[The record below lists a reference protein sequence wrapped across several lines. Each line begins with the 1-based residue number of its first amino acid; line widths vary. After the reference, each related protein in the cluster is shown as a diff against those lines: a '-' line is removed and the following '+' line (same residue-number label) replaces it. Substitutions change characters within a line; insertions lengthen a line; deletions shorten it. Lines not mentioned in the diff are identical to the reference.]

1 MDKEKTVRVNS
12 EAQFL
17 IDLPSEIVIIP
28 IVNSPIFPGM
38 IAPIIL
44 SEDKYTTELDNYLS
58 KFNTI
63 ALNLVKY
70 KDYSEFPEDTGSED
84 DEEIEDESIDS
95 QDDEAEVELAR
106 KKKGAP
112 KRIKIQEERDDFDES
127 ESMDEDLRVASDADQ
142 KKEKKTGKKSKRSEK
157 QQPLMEPLL
166 TPKDIYKVG
175 VICKVVKKLKLPD
188 GSVNLLVHGMR
199 RYRAVEYSQESPL
212 LLCRPEVF
220 QDIHEPDEELD
231 AYTRSVINQVK
242 KLSEI
247 NPYFN
252 EEMKLAMLNSPSP
265 GSLADLVAF
274 ALSLD
279 VPEAQDF
286 LETLVVKKRFAK
298 LLVYL
303 KREKDVADIQKKITD
318 EVNDKVNKYQR
329 EYFLRE
335 QLKVIRSELGMEED
349 EKAKDMKKL
358 REGIEAAGLPED
370 AKKVAMEELDRL
382 ESIPD
387 SSPEYNVTRT
397 YLQWMVHLPWT
408 KASEDKVEIEGA
420 RKILEKDHYG
430 LEKAK
435 ERILEFLAVRKLK
448 PEYDGTILC
457 LAGPPGVGK
466 TSLGHSIARALGR
479 KFYRFSLGGMKDEAE
494 IKGHRRTYVGAMP
507 GKILQALKRVEVNN
521 PVIMLDEIDKIGKSY
536 QGDPASALLEVL
548 DPEQNKTFID
558 NYLDVSFDLSKV
570 LFIAT
575 ANYVGEIPEALLDRM
590 ELIELSGY
598 TLEEKLSIATKWVI
612 PKQLKKHG
620 LVTKDLK
627 FSNAVLKAIIADYA
641 REPGVRIME
650 QMIAKMCRRAALE
663 KVSHKK
669 KSQYEPK
676 VTELEKILGP
686 KRFETDKAQK
696 PLAPGIV
703 TGLAWTAF
711 GGDILFVESIP
722 LKGKGFKL
730 TGQLGD
736 VMNESANLAY
746 SFIKKILQEQIEE
759 EKKKIKAPKKSK
771 TQMKISTTIETSQS
785 PAKPSEEPQD
795 YLANHEV
802 HLHLPAGATPKDG
815 PSAGITMALAL
826 YSLATNRKVRGD
838 VAMTGELSLTGK
850 VLPVGGIKEKV
861 LAAKRAGIKEVI
873 LPWQN
878 EKDLK
883 EVPERHRAGLKFFP
897 VKHFDEVLKIALDK

>member
-1 MDKEKTVRVNS
+1 MSPKDKKEKSKSDQTIIKDAPPEV
-12 EAQFL
+12 
-17 IDLPSEIVIIP
+17 VIIP

-44 SEDKYTTELDNYLS
+44 SEDKYTPELDSYLS
-58 KFNTI
+58 KHNYV
-63 ALNLVKY
+63 ALNLVKF
-70 KDYSEFPEDTGSED
+70 KDFGEGQEVLQEM
-84 DEEIEDESIDS
+84 DEENINYEDESEDAGQKVSLSSVSDIS
-95 QDDEAEVELAR
+95 P
-106 KKKGAP
+106 KG
-112 KRIKIQEERDDFDES
+112 
-127 ESMDEDLRVASDADQ
+127 
-142 KKEKKTGKKSKRSEK
+142 
-157 QQPLMEPLL
+157 L
-166 TPKDIYKVG
+166 TPKDIYRVG
-175 VICKVVKKLKLPD
+175 VLCKVVKKLKLPD
-188 GSVNLLVHGMR
+188 GSVNLLVHGMK
-199 RYRAVEYSQESPL
+199 RYRAVEYIVDSPL
-212 LLCRPEVF
+212 LVARTEIF
-220 QDIHEPDEELD
+220 NDIHEPDEELD

-286 LETLVVKKRFAK
+286 IETLIVKKRFAK

-335 QLKVIRSELGMEED
+335 QLKVIRNELGMDED
-349 EKAKDMKKL
+349 DKAKDMKKIQ
-358 REGIEAAGLPED
+358 EGIEQGDLPED
-370 AKKVAMEELDRL
+370 AKKAALEELERL

-397 YLQWMVHLPWT
+397 YLNWMVQLPWN
-408 KASEDKVEIEGA
+408 KATDDKVDIEA
-420 RKILEKDHYG
+420 AKKILEKDHYG
-430 LEKAK
+430 LEKPK
-435 ERILEFLAVRKLK
+435 ERIMEFLAVRKLK

-466 TSLGHSIARALGR
+466 TSLGHSIAKALGR

-507 GKILQALKRVEVNN
+507 GKIIQALKRVEVNN

-536 QGDPASALLEVL
+536 QGDPASSLLEVL

-558 NYLDVSFDLSKV
+558 NYLDVPFDLSKV

-575 ANYVGEIPEALLDRM
+575 ANYIGEIPEALLDRM

-598 TLEEKLSIATKWVI
+598 TIEEKLSIATKWVI

-620 LVTKDLK
+620 LTSKEFTLSAV
-627 FSNAVLKAIIADYA
+627 VLKALVSDYA
-641 REPGVRIME
+641 REPGVRVME
-650 QMIAKMCRRAALE
+650 QTVAKLCRRAALE
-663 KVSHKK
+663 KVSSKK
-669 KSQYEPK
+669 FKKFSPS
-676 VTELEKILGP
+676 VPDLEKYLGP

-696 PLAPGIV
+696 PLMPGVV
-703 TGLAWTAF
+703 TGLAWTSF

-736 VMNESANLAY
+736 VMGESANLAY
-746 SFIKKILQEQIEE
+746 SYIKGLLQGQIEA
-759 EKKKIKAPKKSK
+759 EKKKLPKPKKVASK
-771 TQMKISTTIETSQS
+771 AA
-785 PAKPSEEPQD
+785 PAPQQTPNGEEATD
-795 YLANHEV
+795 YLATHEI

-826 YSLATNRKVRGD
+826 YSLATNQMVRGD

-861 LAAKRAGIKEVI
+861 LAAKRAGIKTII

-883 EVPERHRAGLKFFP
+883 EVPERHRKGMVFFP
-897 VKHFDEVLKIALDK
+897 VKHFDEVLKIALKKK

>member
-1 MDKEKTVRVNS
+1 MAPKDKNAKANTQSSLGEVPPEV
-12 EAQFL
+12 
-17 IDLPSEIVIIP
+17 VIIP

-44 SEDKYTTELDNYLS
+44 SEDKYTPELDSYLGKNNYV
-58 KFNTI
+58 
-63 ALNLVKY
+63 ALNLVKF
-70 KDYSEFPEDTGSED
+70 KDFGDNSESVLQEM
-84 DEEIEDESIDS
+84 DEENVNYEDE
-95 QDDEAEVELAR
+95 
-106 KKKGAP
+106 
-112 KRIKIQEERDDFDES
+112 EERFS
-127 ESMDEDLRVASDADQ
+127 TMTSGSDISP
-142 KKEKKTGKKSKRSEK
+142 KGI
-157 QQPLMEPLL
+157 

-175 VICKVVKKLKLPD
+175 VLCKVIKKLKLPD
-188 GSVNLLVHGMR
+188 GSVNLLVHGMK
-199 RYRAVEYSQESPL
+199 RYRAVEYVTDSPL
-212 LLCRPEVF
+212 LIAKTEVF
-220 QDIHEPDEELD
+220 NDIHEPDEELD

-286 LETLVVKKRFAK
+286 LETLIVKKRFAK

-335 QLKVIRSELGMEED
+335 QLKVIRNELGLDED
-349 EKAKDMKKL
+349 DKAKDLKKIRDGL
-358 REGIEAAGLPED
+358 EEGNLPED
-370 AKKVAMEELDRL
+370 AKKAALEEVERL

-397 YLQWMVHLPWT
+397 YLNWMVQLPWD
-408 KASEDKVEIEGA
+408 KSSDDKVDIDAA

-430 LEKAK
+430 LEKPK
-435 ERILEFLAVRKLK
+435 ERIMEFLAVRKLK

-466 TSLGHSIARALGR
+466 TSLGHSIAKALGR

-507 GKILQALKRVEVNN
+507 GKIIQALKRVECNN
-521 PVIMLDEIDKIGKSY
+521 PVIMLDEIDKIGKSF

-558 NYLDVSFDLSKV
+558 NYLDVPFDLSKV
-570 LFIAT
+570 LFIST

-598 TLEEKLSIATKWVI
+598 TIEEKLSIATKWVI

-620 LVTKDLK
+620 LQTKE
-627 FSNAVLKAIIADYA
+627 FSLGASVLKALVSDYA
-641 REPGVRIME
+641 REPGVRVME
-650 QMIAKMCRRAALE
+650 QMIAKLCRKAALE
-663 KVSHKK
+663 KVSNKRFKK
-669 KSQYEPK
+669 FAPS
-676 VTELEKILGP
+676 VADLEKSLGS
-686 KRFETDKAQK
+686 KRFETDMAQK
-696 PLAPGIV
+696 PLQPGIV
-703 TGLAWTAF
+703 TGLAWTSF

-736 VMNESANLAY
+736 VMGESANLAY
-746 SFIKKILQEQIEE
+746 SYVKRVLQSQIEDEILKSKKIVKKVT
-759 EKKKIKAPKKSK
+759 KKKTIPTAQVISATTAVAAPN
-771 TQMKISTTIETSQS
+771 
-785 PAKPSEEPQD
+785 PEEATD
-795 YLANHEV
+795 FLATHEI

-826 YSLATNRKVRGD
+826 YSLATHQMVRGD

-861 LAAKRAGIKEVI
+861 LAAKRAGIKEI
-873 LPWQN
+873 IMPWQN

-883 EVPERHRAGLKFFP
+883 EVPERHRKGMKFHP
-897 VKHFDEVLKIALDK
+897 VKHFDEVLKIALKRR

>member
-1 MDKEKTVRVNS
+1 MAPKNKTAKANS
-12 EAQFL
+12 EANVL
-17 IDLPSEIVIIP
+17 PDLPREVVIIP

-44 SEDKYTTELDNYLS
+44 SEDKYTPELDSYLS
-58 KFNTI
+58 KSNYV
-63 ALNLVKY
+63 ALNLVKF
-70 KDYSEFPEDTGSED
+70 KDFGETQEVLHEMGEDQVSYEDDAEEDTEHVGLRSVD
-84 DEEIEDESIDS
+84 DITP
-95 QDDEAEVELAR
+95 
-106 KKKGAP
+106 KG
-112 KRIKIQEERDDFDES
+112 I
-127 ESMDEDLRVASDADQ
+127 
-142 KKEKKTGKKSKRSEK
+142 
-157 QQPLMEPLL
+157 

-175 VICKVVKKLKLPD
+175 VMCKVIKKLKLPD
-188 GSVNLLVHGMR
+188 GSVNLLVHGMK
-199 RYRAVEYSQESPL
+199 RYRAVEYVVDAPL
-212 LLCRPEVF
+212 LIAKTEVF
-220 QDIHEPDEELD
+220 NDIHEPDEELD

-286 LETLVVKKRFAK
+286 LETLIVKKRFAK

-335 QLKVIRSELGMEED
+335 QLKVIRSELGMDED
-349 EKAKDMKKL
+349 EKAKDMKKIQ
-358 REGIEAAGLPED
+358 EGIEQGNLPED
-370 AKKVAMEELDRL
+370 AKKAALEELERL

-397 YLQWMVHLPWT
+397 YLNWMVQLPWN
-408 KASEDKVEIEGA
+408 KATDDKVDIEA
-420 RKILEKDHYG
+420 AKKILEKDHYG
-430 LEKAK
+430 LEKPK
-435 ERILEFLAVRKLK
+435 ERIMEFLAVRKLK

-466 TSLGHSIARALGR
+466 TSLGHSIAKALGR

-507 GKILQALKRVEVNN
+507 GKIIQALKRVEVNN

-536 QGDPASALLEVL
+536 QGDPASSLLEVL

-558 NYLDVSFDLSKV
+558 NYLDVPFDLSKV

-575 ANYVGEIPEALLDRM
+575 ANYIGEIPEALLDRM

-598 TLEEKLSIATKWVI
+598 TIEEKLSIATKWVI

-620 LVTKDLK
+620 LHSKEFVL
-627 FSNAVLKAIIADYA
+627 SALVLKALVADYA
-641 REPGVRIME
+641 REPGVRVME
-650 QMIAKMCRRAALE
+650 QTVAKLCRRAALE
-663 KVSHKK
+663 KVSSKK
-669 KSQYEPK
+669 FKKFAPT
-676 VTELEKILGP
+676 VADLEKFLGP
-686 KRFETDKAQK
+686 KRFETDMAQK
-696 PLAPGIV
+696 PLMPGIV

-736 VMNESANLAY
+736 VMGESANLAY
-746 SFIKKILQEQIEE
+746 SYVKGLLQSQIEE
-759 EKKKIKAPKKSK
+759 DKKKQPKAKKPVK
-771 TQMKISTTIETSQS
+771 GVVVPVPQIA
-785 PAKPSEEPQD
+785 PNAEEATD
-795 YLANHEV
+795 YLATHEI

-826 YSLATNRKVRGD
+826 YSLATKQMVRGD

-861 LAAKRAGIKEVI
+861 LAAKRAGIKTII

-883 EVPERHRAGLKFFP
+883 EVPERHRKGMKFFP
-897 VKHFDEVLKIALDK
+897 VKHFDEVLKIALKGK

>member
-1 MDKEKTVRVNS
+1 MAKEKKTMKANS
-12 EAQFL
+12 DAQFL
-17 IDLPSEIVIIP
+17 GDVPSEVVIIP

-44 SEDKYTTELDNYLS
+44 SEDKYTPELDGYLARHNY
-58 KFNTI
+58 I
-63 ALNLVKY
+63 ALNLVKF
-70 KDYSEFPEDTGSED
+70 KDHPEPMGDEDESDEVEEDENED
-84 DEEIEDESIDS
+84 DELEHDLS
-95 QDDEAEVELAR
+95 
-106 KKKGAP
+106 GAP
-112 KRIKIQEERDDFDES
+112 EATNK
-127 ESMDEDLRVASDADQ
+127 A
-142 KKEKKTGKKSKRSEK
+142 
-157 QQPLMEPLL
+157 L
-166 TPKDIYKVG
+166 TPHDIYKVG
-175 VICKVVKKLKLPD
+175 VLCKIVKKLKLPD

-199 RYRAVEYSQESPL
+199 RYRALEYTGDTPL

-220 QDIHEPDEELD
+220 SDIHEPDEELD

-335 QLKVIRSELGMEED
+335 QLKVIRAELGMDED

-358 REGIEAAGLPED
+358 REQLEAAGLPED
-370 AKKVAMEELDRL
+370 AQKVAMEELERL

-397 YLQWMVHLPWT
+397 YIQWMVQLPWN
-408 KASEDKVEIEGA
+408 KHSEDIADIASA

-457 LAGPPGVGK
+457 LSGPPGVGK

-479 KFYRFSLGGMKDEAE
+479 KFYRFSLGGMRDEAE

-507 GKILQALKRVEVNN
+507 GKVIQALKRVEVNN
-521 PVIMLDEIDKIGKSY
+521 PVIMLDEIDKLGKSY

-558 NYLDVSFDLSKV
+558 NYLDVPFDLSKV

-590 ELIELSGY
+590 ELIEISGY
-598 TLEEKLSIATKWVI
+598 TLEEKLSIVTKWVI

-620 LVTKDLK
+620 LTNKDLK
-627 FSNAVLKAIIADYA
+627 LSIAVLRALISDYA
-641 REPGVRIME
+641 REPGVRVME
-650 QMIAKMCRRAALE
+650 QLIAKLCRRAALE
-663 KVSHKK
+663 KVSSKK
-669 KSQYEPK
+669 KVAYAP
-676 VTELEKILGP
+676 TPLELEKVLGS
-686 KRFETDKAQK
+686 KRFETDKAEK
-696 PLAPGIV
+696 PLMPGIV

-711 GGDILFVESIP
+711 GGDILFIESIP

-746 SFIKKILQEQIEE
+746 SFVKKMLQEELEAAKIKDNA
-759 EKKKIKAPKKSK
+759 KKKPLSK
-771 TQMKISTTIETSQS
+771 TKMIDVSKIQAPGITP
-785 PAKPSEEPQD
+785 PAVAEEATD
-795 YLANHEV
+795 FLATHEV

-826 YSLATNRKVRGD
+826 YSLATKRKVRGD

-861 LAAKRAGIKEVI
+861 LAAKRAGIKEII

-883 EVPERHRAGLKFFP
+883 EVPERHRKGMKFYP
-897 VKHFDEVLKIALDK
+897 VRHFHEVLKIALRK

>member
-1 MDKEKTVRVNS
+1 MSKEKNTKNKENTS
-12 EAQFL
+12 IGE
-17 IDLPSEIVIIP
+17 LPTEVVIIP

-44 SEDKYTTELDNYLS
+44 TEDKYTPELDAYLAKNNYV
-58 KFNTI
+58 
-63 ALNLVKY
+63 ALNLVKF
-70 KDYSEFPEDTGSED
+70 KDLGEGSSKFIED
-84 DEEIEDESIDS
+84 DEEIIDEEDE
-95 QDDEAEVELAR
+95 DEGDLIRPPVNELAPA
-106 KKKGAP
+106 G
-112 KRIKIQEERDDFDES
+112 IS
-127 ESMDEDLRVASDADQ
+127 
-142 KKEKKTGKKSKRSEK
+142 T
-157 QQPLMEPLL
+157 
-166 TPKDIYKVG
+166 KDIYRVG
-175 VICKVVKKLKLPD
+175 VLCKVIKKLKLPD
-188 GSVNLLVHGMR
+188 GSVNLLVHGMK
-199 RYRAVEYSQESPL
+199 RYRAVEYLHESPL
-212 LLCRPEVF
+212 LIAKTEVF
-220 QDIHEPDEELD
+220 NDIHEPDEELD

-286 LETLVVKKRFAK
+286 LETLIVKKRFAK

-335 QLKVIRSELGMEED
+335 QLKVIRSELGMDED
-349 EKAKDMKKL
+349 DKAKDLKKIKD
-358 REGIEAAGLPED
+358 GIDECQMPDE
-370 AKKVAMEELDRL
+370 AKKSALEELERL

-387 SSPEYNVTRT
+387 SSPDYNVTRT
-397 YLQWMVHLPWT
+397 YLNWMIQLPWSKQT
-408 KASEDKVEIEGA
+408 QDEVAIDDSK
-420 RKILEKDHYG
+420 KILDKDHYG

-435 ERILEFLAVRKLK
+435 ERIMEFLAVRKLK

-466 TSLGHSIARALGR
+466 TSLGNSIAKALGR
-479 KFYRFSLGGMKDEAE
+479 KFYRFSLGGMRDEAE

-507 GKILQALKRVEVNN
+507 GKIIQALKRVEVNN
-521 PVIMLDEIDKIGKSY
+521 PVIMLDEIDKIGKSF

-558 NYLDVSFDLSKV
+558 NYLDVPFDLSKV

-575 ANYVGEIPEALLDRM
+575 ANYIGEIPEALLDRM

-598 TLEEKLSIATKWVI
+598 TIEEKLSIATKWVI

-620 LVTKDLK
+620 LMAKE
-627 FSNAVLKAIIADYA
+627 FSLSQQVLKSLVSDYA
-641 REPGVRIME
+641 REPGVRVME
-650 QMIAKMCRRAALE
+650 QLIAKLCRKAALE
-663 KVSHKK
+663 KVSNKK
-669 KSQYEPK
+669 FKKFSPQ
-676 VTELEKILGP
+676 VLELEKLLGS

-696 PLAPGIV
+696 PLMPGVV

-736 VMNESANLAY
+736 VMGESANLAY
-746 SFIKKILQEQIEE
+746 SFVKKILQQKIED
-759 EKKKIKAPKKSK
+759 EKKKQPKKVNTK
-771 TQMKISTTIETSQS
+771 TQPQ
-785 PAKPSEEPQD
+785 PATASEEPSD
-795 YLANHEV
+795 YLATHEV

-826 YSLATNRKVRGD
+826 YSLATNQMVRGD

-883 EVPERHRAGLKFFP
+883 EVPERHRKGLKFHP
-897 VKHFDEVLKIALDK
+897 VKHFDEVLKIALKKS

>member
-1 MDKEKTVRVNS
+1 MAIKDLNARANS
-12 EAQFL
+12 ESNPVN
-17 IDLPSEIVIIP
+17 DLPSEVVIIP

-44 SEDKYTTELDNYLS
+44 SEDKYTPELDNYLS
-58 KFNTI
+58 KNNYV
-63 ALNLVKY
+63 ALNLVKFKEY
-70 KDYSEFPEDTGSED
+70 GEGQEVFQEIGEEEEYN
-84 DEEIEDESIDS
+84 EEIQENYQQMS
-95 QDDEAEVELAR
+95 ATELSP
-106 KKKGAP
+106 KG
-112 KRIKIQEERDDFDES
+112 ITS
-127 ESMDEDLRVASDADQ
+127 
-142 KKEKKTGKKSKRSEK
+142 
-157 QQPLMEPLL
+157 
-166 TPKDIYKVG
+166 KDIYRVG
-175 VICKVVKKLKLPD
+175 VLCKVIKKLKLPD
-188 GSVNLLVHGMR
+188 GSVNLLVHGMK
-199 RYRAVEYSQESPL
+199 RYRAVEFTADAPL
-212 LLCRPEVF
+212 LIARTEIF
-220 QDIHEPDEELD
+220 NDIHEPDEELD

-335 QLKVIRSELGMEED
+335 QLKVIRSELGLDED
-349 EKAKDMKKL
+349 DKAKDIKKI
-358 REGIEAAGLPED
+358 RETLEEMNMPEE
-370 AKKVAMEELDRL
+370 AKKAAMEELERL

-397 YLQWMVHLPWT
+397 YLNWMVQLPWDKQT
-408 KASEDKVEIEGA
+408 EDDVDIEQA
-420 RKILEKDHYG
+420 KKILEKDHYG
-430 LEKAK
+430 LERPK

-479 KFYRFSLGGMKDEAE
+479 KFYRFSLGGMRDEAE

-507 GKILQALKRVEVNN
+507 GKLIQALKRVEVNN

-558 NYLDVSFDLSKV
+558 NYLDVPFDLSKV

-598 TLEEKLSIATKWVI
+598 TIEEKLSIATKWVI

-620 LVTKDLK
+620 LTTKD
-627 FSNAVLKAIIADYA
+627 FSLSTTVLKALIADYS
-641 REPGVRIME
+641 REPGVRVME
-650 QMIAKMCRRAALE
+650 QFVAKLCRKAALE
-663 KVSHKK
+663 KVSNKK
-669 KSQYEPK
+669 FKKFSPT
-676 VTELEKILGP
+676 VNDLEKILGP
-686 KRFETDKAQK
+686 KRFESDKAQK
-696 PLAPGIV
+696 PLMPGVV

-730 TGQLGD
+730 TGQLGE
-736 VMNESANLAY
+736 VMGESANLAY
-746 SFIKKILQEQIEE
+746 SYVKSILQAQMEKDKPKARRKAKTETKEPTPVAEE
-759 EKKKIKAPKKSK
+759 A
-771 TQMKISTTIETSQS
+771 T
-785 PAKPSEEPQD
+785 D
-795 YLANHEV
+795 FLASHEI

-826 YSLATNRKVRGD
+826 YSLATNQKVRGD

-861 LAAKRAGIKEVI
+861 LAAKRAGIKEII

-883 EVPERHRAGLKFFP
+883 EVPERHRKGMKFHP
-897 VKHFDEVLKIALDK
+897 VKHFDEVLKIALKNK

>member
-1 MDKEKTVRVNS
+1 MSNS
-12 EAQFL
+12 DNVKLNLEVESVES
-17 IDLPSEIVIIP
+17 LPEELVVIP

-44 SEDKYTTELDNYLS
+44 SEDKYTPELDQMVTQVGYV
-58 KFNTI
+58 
-63 ALNLVKY
+63 ALNLVKFKEGQEY
-70 KDYSEFPEDTGSED
+70 IL
-84 DEEIEDESIDS
+84 DEEE
-95 QDDEAEVELAR
+95 
-106 KKKGAP
+106 G
-112 KRIKIQEERDDFDES
+112 QEESAVQEYEMEAYDDTVK
-127 ESMDEDLRVASDADQ
+127 DLTS
-142 KKEKKTGKKSKRSEK
+142 
-157 QQPLMEPLL
+157 
-166 TPKDIYKVG
+166 KDIYRVG
-175 VICKVVKKLKLPD
+175 VYCKVVKKLKLPD
-188 GSVNLLVHGMR
+188 GSVNLLVHGLK
-199 RYRAVEYSQESPL
+199 RYRIEKFIEEEPLIYVKAKVFEEQNES
-212 LLCRPEVF
+212 
-220 QDIHEPDEELD
+220 DEELD

-335 QLKVIRSELGMEED
+335 QLKVIRSELGMDED
-349 EKAKDMKKL
+349 EKSRDIKKFKDL
-358 REGIEAAGLPED
+358 IEEMNMPEE
-370 AKKVAMEELDRL
+370 AKKAAMEEVERL

-387 SSPEYNVTRT
+387 SSPEYNITRT
-397 YLQWMVHLPWT
+397 FLNWMTQLPW
-408 KASEDKVEIEGA
+408 DKETDDNVDISVA
-420 RKILEKDHYG
+420 KKVLEKDHYG

-435 ERILEFLAVRKLK
+435 ERILEFLAVRQLK

-457 LAGPPGVGK
+457 LSGPPGVGK
-466 TSLGHSIARALGR
+466 TSLGQSIANALGR
-479 KFYRFSLGGMKDEAE
+479 KFYRFSLGGMRDEAE

-507 GKILQALKRVEVNN
+507 GKLIQALKRVEVNN
-521 PVIMLDEIDKIGKSY
+521 PVIMLDEIDKLGRSY
-536 QGDPASALLEVL
+536 QGDPGSALLEVL

-558 NYLDVSFDLSKV
+558 NYLDVPFDLSKV

-598 TLEEKLSIATKWVI
+598 TLEEKISIASKWVI

-620 LVTKDLK
+620 LTTKD
-627 FSNAVLKAIIADYA
+627 FSLGVGTLKALINDYA
-641 REPGVRIME
+641 REAGVRRME
-650 QMIAKMCRRAALE
+650 QYVAKICRHAAL
-663 KVSHKK
+663 K
-669 KSQYEPK
+669 K
-676 VTELEKILGP
+676 VTAKTPKKFSPAAKDLEGILGP
-686 KRFETDKAQK
+686 KRFQSEVAQK
-696 PLAPGIV
+696 PLNPGVV
-703 TGLAWTAF
+703 TGLAWTSF
-711 GGDILFVESIP
+711 GGEILFIETLP
-722 LKGKGFKL
+722 LKGKGYKL
-730 TGQLGD
+730 TGQMGD
-736 VMNESANLAY
+736 VMNESANIAY
-746 SFIKKILQEQIEE
+746 SYIQKLLQDEIDEKAKTN
-759 EKKKIKAPKKSK
+759 KKKKATKKKVVKKDLGEKSAED
-771 TQMKISTTIETSQS
+771 SLDFLETHQ
-785 PAKPSEEPQD
+785 
-795 YLANHEV
+795 V

-826 YSLATNRKVRGD
+826 YSLSKNKKVRGN

-850 VLPVGGIKEKV
+850 VMPVGGIKEKV
-861 LAAKRAGIKEVI
+861 LAAKRAGIKEII
-873 LPWQN
+873 LPFEN

-883 EVPERHRAGLKFFP
+883 EVPSTHRKGMKFYP
-897 VKHFDEVLKIALDK
+897 VKHFDEVLKIVLRK

>member
-1 MDKEKTVRVNS
+1 MAPKDKNAKANAESSVVGET
-12 EAQFL
+12 
-17 IDLPSEIVIIP
+17 PSEVVIIP

-44 SEDKYTTELDNYLS
+44 SEDKYTPELDGYLTKNNYV
-58 KFNTI
+58 
-63 ALNLVKY
+63 ALNLVKF
-70 KDYSEFPEDTGSED
+70 KDSNETDNVPQEM
-84 DEEIEDESIDS
+84 DEEDIEFETEEISTKSSFSNDLIP
-95 QDDEAEVELAR
+95 
-106 KKKGAP
+106 KG
-112 KRIKIQEERDDFDES
+112 IS
-127 ESMDEDLRVASDADQ
+127 
-142 KKEKKTGKKSKRSEK
+142 
-157 QQPLMEPLL
+157 
-166 TPKDIYKVG
+166 PKDIYKVG
-175 VICKVVKKLKLPD
+175 VLCKVIKKLKLPD
-188 GSVNLLVHGMR
+188 GSVNLLVHGMK
-199 RYRAVEYSQESPL
+199 RYRAVEYVSDSPL
-212 LLCRPEVF
+212 LIAKTEVF
-220 QDIHEPDEELD
+220 NDIHEPDEELD

-286 LETLVVKKRFAK
+286 LETLIVKKRFAK

-335 QLKVIRSELGMEED
+335 QLKVIRNELGLDED
-349 EKAKDMKKL
+349 DKAKDIKKI
-358 REGIEAAGLPED
+358 RELLDEGALPEE
-370 AKKVAMEELDRL
+370 AKKAAFEELERL

-397 YLQWMVHLPWT
+397 YLNWMVQLPWS
-408 KASEDKVEIEGA
+408 KASDDKVDIDA
-420 RKILEKDHYG
+420 AKKILEKDHYG
-430 LEKAK
+430 LEKPK

-466 TSLGHSIARALGR
+466 TSLGHSIAKALGR

-507 GKILQALKRVEVNN
+507 GKIIQALKRVEVNN

-558 NYLDVSFDLSKV
+558 NYLDVPFDLSKV

-598 TLEEKLSIATKWVI
+598 TIEEKLSIASKWVI

-620 LVTKDLK
+620 LASKEFMLGVP
-627 FSNAVLKAIIADYA
+627 VLKALVSDYA
-641 REPGVRIME
+641 REPGVRVME
-650 QMIAKMCRRAALE
+650 QMIAKLCRRAALE
-663 KVSHKK
+663 KVSSKK
-669 KSQYEPK
+669 FKKFSPS
-676 VTELEKILGP
+676 VTDLEKILGS
-686 KRFETDKAQK
+686 KRFETDKAQR
-696 PLAPGIV
+696 PLQPGIV

-730 TGQLGD
+730 TGQLGE
-736 VMNESANLAY
+736 VMGESANLAY
-746 SFIKKILQEQIEE
+746 SYVKRILQSQIEE
-759 EKKKIKAPKKSK
+759 ELKKTKKVSKKIVKKPVLQNVPSVTNVTAPN
-771 TQMKISTTIETSQS
+771 
-785 PAKPSEEPQD
+785 PEEATD
-795 YLANHEV
+795 FLATHEI

-826 YSLATNRKVRGD
+826 YSLATHQMVRGD

-861 LAAKRAGIKEVI
+861 LAAKRAGIKEII

-883 EVPERHRAGLKFFP
+883 EVPERHRKGLRFHP
-897 VKHFDEVLKIALDK
+897 VKHFDEVLRIALKNK

>member
-1 MDKEKTVRVNS
+1 MPPKDKNAKANNES
-12 EAQFL
+12 QIIAD
-17 IDLPSEIVIIP
+17 IPSEVVIIP

-44 SEDKYTTELDNYLS
+44 SEDKYTPELDGYLTKNNYV
-58 KFNTI
+58 
-63 ALNLVKY
+63 ALNLVKF
-70 KDYSEFPEDTGSED
+70 KDFGEQETVPMEMDEEPEDFE
-84 DEEIEDESIDS
+84 
-95 QDDEAEVELAR
+95 
-106 KKKGAP
+106 
-112 KRIKIQEERDDFDES
+112 QEEAPAS
-127 ESMDEDLRVASDADQ
+127 SASLSTDLSAKGIS
-142 KKEKKTGKKSKRSEK
+142 
-157 QQPLMEPLL
+157 
-166 TPKDIYKVG
+166 PKDIYKVG
-175 VICKVVKKLKLPD
+175 VLCKVIKKLKLPD
-188 GSVNLLVHGMR
+188 GSVNLLVHGMK
-199 RYRAVEYSQESPL
+199 RYRAMEYTSDSPL
-212 LLCRPEVF
+212 LVAKTEVF
-220 QDIHEPDEELD
+220 NDIHEPDEELD

-286 LETLVVKKRFAK
+286 LETLIVKKRFAK

-335 QLKVIRSELGMEED
+335 QLKVIRNELGLDED
-349 EKAKDMKKL
+349 DKAKDMKKIKEAL
-358 REGIEAAGLPED
+358 DEGGLPED
-370 AKKVAMEELDRL
+370 AKKAALEELERL

-397 YLQWMVHLPWT
+397 YLNWMVQLPWN
-408 KASEDKVEIEGA
+408 KATEDKVDIEA
-420 RKILEKDHYG
+420 AKKILEKDHYG
-430 LEKAK
+430 LEKPK
-435 ERILEFLAVRKLK
+435 ERIMEFLAVRKLK

-466 TSLGHSIARALGR
+466 TSLGHSIAKALGR

-507 GKILQALKRVEVNN
+507 GKIIQALKRVEVNN

-558 NYLDVSFDLSKV
+558 NYLDVPFDLSKV

-575 ANYVGEIPEALLDRM
+575 ANYIGEIPEALLDRM

-598 TLEEKLSIATKWVI
+598 TIEEKLSIAIKWVI

-620 LVTKDLK
+620 LSSKEFVLGIP
-627 FSNAVLKAIIADYA
+627 VLKALISDYA
-641 REPGVRIME
+641 REPGVRVME
-650 QMIAKMCRRAALE
+650 QTIAKLCRRAALE
-663 KVSHKK
+663 KVSNKRFKK
-669 KSQYEPK
+669 FSPA
-676 VTELEKILGP
+676 VSELEKILGS

-696 PLAPGIV
+696 PLQPGIV
-703 TGLAWTAF
+703 TGLAWTSF

-730 TGQLGD
+730 TGQLGE
-736 VMNESANLAY
+736 VMGESANLAY
-746 SFIKKILQEQIEE
+746 SYVKRILQSQIEE
-759 EKKKIKAPKKSK
+759 ELKKSK
-771 TQMKISTTIETSQS
+771 KATKKVSKKTVPATPATSNV
-785 PAKPSEEPQD
+785 PVPNAEEATD
-795 YLANHEV
+795 YLATHEI

-826 YSLATNRKVRGD
+826 YSLATHQMVRGD

-861 LAAKRAGIKEVI
+861 LAAKRAGIKEII

-883 EVPERHRAGLKFFP
+883 EVPERHRKGMRFHP
-897 VKHFDEVLKIALDK
+897 VKHFDEVLKIALKRR

>member
-1 MDKEKTVRVNS
+1 MAKDKTAKANS
-12 EAQFL
+12 ASSMLAEN
-17 IDLPSEIVIIP
+17 PSEVVIIP

-44 SEDKYTTELDNYLS
+44 SEDKYTPELDAYLAKSNYV
-58 KFNTI
+58 
-63 ALNLVKY
+63 ALNLVKF
-70 KDYSEFPEDTGSED
+70 KDYDNSEGVLQELGEEEIDYEKED
-84 DEEIEDESIDS
+84 D
-95 QDDEAEVELAR
+95 
-106 KKKGAP
+106 
-112 KRIKIQEERDDFDES
+112 IKFGPMTS
-127 ESMDEDLRVASDADQ
+127 ASDLDP
-142 KKEKKTGKKSKRSEK
+142 KGI
-157 QQPLMEPLL
+157 

-175 VICKVVKKLKLPD
+175 VLCKVIKKLKLPD
-188 GSVNLLVHGMR
+188 GSVNLLVHGMK
-199 RYRAVEYSQESPL
+199 RYRAVEYLSDAPL
-212 LLCRPEVF
+212 LIARTEVF
-220 QDIHEPDEELD
+220 NDIHEPDEELD

-286 LETLVVKKRFAK
+286 LETLIVKKRFAK

-335 QLKVIRSELGMEED
+335 QLKVIRNELGMDED
-349 EKAKDMKKL
+349 DKAKDLKKIKEAL
-358 REGIEAAGLPED
+358 EEGGLPED
-370 AKKVAMEELDRL
+370 AKKAALEEMERL

-397 YLQWMVHLPWT
+397 YLNWMVQLPWNKVT
-408 KASEDKVEIEGA
+408 DDKVDIEA
-420 RKILEKDHYG
+420 SKKILEKDHYG
-430 LEKAK
+430 LEKPK

-466 TSLGHSIARALGR
+466 TSLGHSIAKALNR

-507 GKILQALKRVEVNN
+507 GKIIQALKRVEVNN

-558 NYLDVSFDLSKV
+558 NYLDVPFDLSKV

-575 ANYVGEIPEALLDRM
+575 ANYIGEIPEALLDRM

-598 TLEEKLSIATKWVI
+598 TIEEKLSIATKWVI

-620 LVTKDLK
+620 LISKEFTL
-627 FSNAVLKAIIADYA
+627 SAQVLKALVSDYA
-641 REPGVRIME
+641 REPGVRVME
-650 QMIAKMCRRAALE
+650 QMIAKLCRRAALE
-663 KVSHKK
+663 KVSSKRFKK
-669 KSQYEPK
+669 FSP
-676 VTELEKILGP
+676 TTADLEKYLGP

-696 PLAPGIV
+696 PLQPGIV
-703 TGLAWTAF
+703 TGLAWTSF

-736 VMNESANLAY
+736 VMGESANLAY
-746 SFIKKILQEQIEE
+746 SYVKRILQSQIEE
-759 EKKKIKAPKKSK
+759 EAKKSK
-771 TQMKISTTIETSQS
+771 KITKKVSKKTSTAVQKIPATSNV
-785 PAKPSEEPQD
+785 PAPNPEEATD
-795 YLANHEV
+795 FLATHEI

-826 YSLATNRKVRGD
+826 YSLATHQMVRGD

-861 LAAKRAGIKEVI
+861 LAAKRAGIKEII

-883 EVPERHRAGLKFFP
+883 EVPERHRKGMKFHP
-897 VKHFDEVLKIALDK
+897 VKHFDEVLKIALKRR

>member
-1 MDKEKTVRVNS
+1 MSAKKKVKGDS
-12 EAQFL
+12 DSQF
-17 IDLPSEIVIIP
+17 IAEMPSEVVIIP

-44 SEDKYTTELDNYLS
+44 SEDKYTPELDSYLS
-58 KFNTI
+58 KNNYV
-63 ALNLVKY
+63 ALNLVKF
-70 KDYSEFPEDTGSED
+70 KDFGEEQQEGVLEDMDGEEED
-84 DEEIEDESIDS
+84 IEDSEEDNFGATQIATD
-95 QDDEAEVELAR
+95 ANT
-106 KKKGAP
+106 KG
-112 KRIKIQEERDDFDES
+112 I
-127 ESMDEDLRVASDADQ
+127 
-142 KKEKKTGKKSKRSEK
+142 
-157 QQPLMEPLL
+157 

-175 VICKVVKKLKLPD
+175 VLCKVIKKLKLPD
-188 GSVNLLVHGMR
+188 GSVNLLVHGMK
-199 RYRAVEYSQESPL
+199 RYRAVEYTADTPL
-212 LLCRPEVF
+212 LVARTEVF
-220 QDIHEPDEELD
+220 NDIHEPDEELD

-335 QLKVIRSELGMEED
+335 QLKVIRSELGLDED
-349 EKAKDMKKL
+349 DKSKDLKKL
-358 REGIEAAGLPED
+358 KEALEEAGLPEE
-370 AKKVAMEELDRL
+370 AHKAAMEELDRL

-397 YLQWMVHLPWT
+397 YLNWMTQLPWNKET
-408 KASEDKVEIEGA
+408 EDNVEIDQA
-420 RKILEKDHYG
+420 KKILEKDHYG

-466 TSLGHSIARALGR
+466 TSLGHSIAKALGR
-479 KFYRFSLGGMKDEAE
+479 KFYRFSLGGMRDEAE

-507 GKILQALKRVEVNN
+507 GKLIQALKRVEVNN

-536 QGDPASALLEVL
+536 QGDPAAALLEVL

-558 NYLDVSFDLSKV
+558 NYLDVPFDLSKV

-590 ELIELSGY
+590 ELIDLAGY
-598 TLEEKLSIATKWVI
+598 TIEEKISIANKWVI

-620 LVTKDLK
+620 LVSKE
-627 FSNAVLKAIIADYA
+627 FSLGIPVLKALVSDYA
-641 REPGVRIME
+641 REPGVRVME
-650 QMIAKMCRRAALE
+650 QLIAKLCRKAALE
-663 KVSHKK
+663 KVTNKK
-669 KSQYEPK
+669 FKKFSPT
-676 VTELEKILGP
+676 VADLEKHLGP
-686 KRFETDKAQK
+686 KRFETDMAQK
-696 PLAPGIV
+696 PLQPGIV
-703 TGLAWTAF
+703 TGLAWTSF
-711 GGDILFVESIP
+711 GGDILFIETIP

-730 TGQLGD
+730 TGQLGE
-736 VMNESANLAY
+736 VMHESANLAY
-746 SFIKKILQEQIEE
+746 SYIKGLLQKQIEE
-759 EKKKIKAPKKSK
+759 ESSKKNKQDKKKAGRKAA
-771 TQMKISTTIETSQS
+771 ISTSEAP
-785 PAKPSEEPQD
+785 PAPNAEEATD
-795 YLANHEV
+795 FLATHEI

-826 YSLATNRKVRGD
+826 YSLATNQMVRGD

-861 LAAKRAGIKEVI
+861 LAAKRAGIKTII

-883 EVPERHRAGLKFFP
+883 EVPERHRKGMQFFP
-897 VKHFDEVLKIALDK
+897 VKHFDEVLKIALKKR

>member
-1 MDKEKTVRVNS
+1 MSKKEKKVVKANEES
-12 EAQFL
+12 AVLKEV
-17 IDLPSEIVIIP
+17 PNEVVVIP

-44 SEDKYTTELDNYLS
+44 SEDKYTPELDQYLAKHNY
-58 KFNTI
+58 I
-63 ALNLVKY
+63 ALNLVKF
-70 KDYSEFPEDTGSED
+70 KEFSDMQIAQEMGMEGEEVEEAYEE
-84 DEEIEDESIDS
+84 DEE
-95 QDDEAEVELAR
+95 LN
-106 KKKGAP
+106 K
-112 KRIKIQEERDDFDES
+112 
-127 ESMDEDLRVASDADQ
+127 
-142 KKEKKTGKKSKRSEK
+142 
-157 QQPLMEPLL
+157 LL
-166 TPKDIYKVG
+166 TSKDIYKVG
-175 VICKVVKKLKLPD
+175 VLCKVVKRLKLPD
-188 GSVNLLVHGMR
+188 GSVNLLVHGMK
-199 RYRAVEYSQESPL
+199 RYRVSQFVSEDNL
-212 LLCRPEVF
+212 LTVKPEVF
-220 QDIHEPDEELD
+220 DDLHEADEELD

-335 QLKVIRSELGMEED
+335 QLKVIRSELGMDED
-349 EKAKDMKKL
+349 EKAKDVKKI
-358 REGIEAAGLPED
+358 RESIEELNMPEEAEKAAL
-370 AKKVAMEELDRL
+370 EELDRL
-382 ESIPD
+382 EAIPD

-397 YLQWMVHLPWT
+397 YLNWMIQLPWNKQT
-408 KASEDKVEIEGA
+408 EENVEIDYA
-420 RKILEKDHYG
+420 RKTLEKDHYG
-430 LEKAK
+430 LEKPK

-466 TSLGHSIARALGR
+466 TSLGNSIAKALGR
-479 KFYRFSLGGMKDEAE
+479 KFYRFSLGGMRDEAE

-507 GKILQALKRVEVNN
+507 GKIVQALKRVEVNN
-521 PVIMLDEIDKIGKSY
+521 PVIMLDEIDKIGKSF

-558 NYLDVSFDLSKV
+558 NYLDIPFDLSKV

-590 ELIELSGY
+590 ELIELPGY

-620 LVTKDLK
+620 LLTKDISLK
-627 FSNAVLKAIIADYA
+627 SSVIKAIIADYA
-641 REPGVRIME
+641 REPGVRVME
-650 QMIAKMCRRAALE
+650 QMISKICRRAAFE
-663 KVSHKK
+663 KVSNKK
-669 KSQYEPK
+669 FTKFNPSTK
-676 VTELEKILGP
+676 DLEDIIGS
-686 KRFETDKAQK
+686 KRFESDKAQK
-696 PLAPGIV
+696 PLMPGVV
-703 TGLAWTAF
+703 TGLAWTAY
-711 GGDILFVESIP
+711 GGEILFVESIP

-730 TGQLGD
+730 TGQLGG

-746 SFIKKILQEQIEE
+746 SYIRKRLQEEVE
-759 EKKKIKAPKKSK
+759 SKTSKAVAKSK
-771 TQMKISTTIETSQS
+771 KTKLDSEKAEEADDFLST
-785 PAKPSEEPQD
+785 
-795 YLANHEV
+795 HEI

-826 YSLATNRKVRGD
+826 YSLSTNKKVRGD

-861 LAAKRAGIKEVI
+861 LAAKRAGIKEII

-883 EVPERHRAGLKFFP
+883 EVPERHRKGMKFKP
-897 VKHFDEVLKIALDK
+897 VKHFDEVLAIALRK

>member
-1 MDKEKTVRVNS
+1 MASKNKNAKANS
-12 EAQFL
+12 ESNFVAEV
-17 IDLPSEIVIIP
+17 PGEVVIIP

-44 SEDKYTTELDNYLS
+44 SEDKYTPELDSYLAKNNYV
-58 KFNTI
+58 
-63 ALNLVKY
+63 ALNLVKF
-70 KDYSEFPEDTGSED
+70 KDFGDQDNVPMEMDEEQVSYED
-84 DEEIEDESIDS
+84 DDIIETDTIPSDS
-95 QDDEAEVELAR
+95 
-106 KKKGAP
+106 KG
-112 KRIKIQEERDDFDES
+112 IS
-127 ESMDEDLRVASDADQ
+127 
-142 KKEKKTGKKSKRSEK
+142 
-157 QQPLMEPLL
+157 
-166 TPKDIYKVG
+166 PKDIYKVG
-175 VICKVVKKLKLPD
+175 VLCKVIKKLKLPD
-188 GSVNLLVHGMR
+188 GSVNLLVHGMK
-199 RYRAVEYSQESPL
+199 RYRAVEYTADAPL
-212 LLCRPEVF
+212 LLAKPEVF
-220 QDIHEPDEELD
+220 NDIHEPDEELD

-286 LETLVVKKRFAK
+286 LETLIVKKRFAK

-335 QLKVIRSELGMEED
+335 QLKVIRNELGLDED
-349 EKAKDMKKL
+349 DKAKDIKKIKESL
-358 REGIEAAGLPED
+358 DEGGLPEE
-370 AKKVAMEELDRL
+370 AKKSAMEELERL

-397 YLQWMVHLPWT
+397 YLNWMVQLPW
-408 KASEDKVEIEGA
+408 KKSSEDKVNIEA
-420 RKILEKDHYG
+420 SKKILEKDHYG
-430 LEKAK
+430 LEKPK
-435 ERILEFLAVRKLK
+435 ERIMEFLAVRKLK

-457 LAGPPGVGK
+457 LSGPPGVGK
-466 TSLGHSIARALGR
+466 TSLGHSIAKALGR

-507 GKILQALKRVEVNN
+507 GKIIQALKRVEVNN

-558 NYLDVSFDLSKV
+558 NYLDVPFDLSKV

-598 TLEEKLSIATKWVI
+598 TIEEKLSIAVKWVI

-620 LVTKDLK
+620 LSSKEFVLGMP
-627 FSNAVLKAIIADYA
+627 VLKALISDYA
-641 REPGVRIME
+641 REPGVRVME
-650 QMIAKMCRRAALE
+650 QTIAKLCRRAALE
-663 KVSHKK
+663 KVSSKRFKK
-669 KSQYEPK
+669 FAPA
-676 VTELEKILGP
+676 VTDLEKILGS
-686 KRFETDKAQK
+686 KRFETDMAQK
-696 PLAPGIV
+696 PLQPGIV
-703 TGLAWTAF
+703 TGLAWTSF

-730 TGQLGD
+730 TGQLGE
-736 VMNESANLAY
+736 VMGESANLAY
-746 SFIKKILQEQIEE
+746 SYVKRILQSQIEE
-759 EKKKIKAPKKSK
+759 EILKSK
-771 TQMKISTTIETSQS
+771 KVTKKVSKKNQPAVKPVSAATSA
-785 PAKPSEEPQD
+785 PVPNAEEATD
-795 YLANHEV
+795 FLATHEI

-826 YSLATNRKVRGD
+826 YSLAMNQMVRGD

-861 LAAKRAGIKEVI
+861 LAAKRAGIKEII

-883 EVPERHRAGLKFFP
+883 EVPERHRKGMRFHP
-897 VKHFDEVLKIALDK
+897 VKHFDEVLKIALKRR

>member
-1 MDKEKTVRVNS
+1 MPPKEKNAKANNIANVS
-12 EAQFL
+12 AEA
-17 IDLPSEIVIIP
+17 PSEVVIIP

-44 SEDKYTTELDNYLS
+44 SEDKYTPELDAYLAKSNYV
-58 KFNTI
+58 
-63 ALNLVKY
+63 ALNLVKF
-70 KDYSEFPEDTGSED
+70 KDLDGDGQDNVLQEMDEEQISYDEED
-84 DEEIEDESIDS
+84 DEAFASLTP
-95 QDDEAEVELAR
+95 A
-106 KKKGAP
+106 
-112 KRIKIQEERDDFDES
+112 S
-127 ESMDEDLRVASDADQ
+127 EMGEQGIS
-142 KKEKKTGKKSKRSEK
+142 
-157 QQPLMEPLL
+157 
-166 TPKDIYKVG
+166 PKDIYKVG
-175 VICKVVKKLKLPD
+175 VLCKVIKKLKLPD
-188 GSVNLLVHGMR
+188 GSVNLLVHGMK
-199 RYRAVEYSQESPL
+199 RYRAVEYLSDSPL
-212 LLCRPEVF
+212 LVARTEVF
-220 QDIHEPDEELD
+220 NDIHEPDEELD

-335 QLKVIRSELGMEED
+335 QLKVIRNELGMDED
-349 EKAKDMKKL
+349 DKAKDLKKIK
-358 REGIEAAGLPED
+358 EGIEEGNLPEE
-370 AKKVAMEELDRL
+370 AKKAALEEMERL

-397 YLQWMVHLPWT
+397 YLNWMVQLPWN
-408 KASEDKVEIEGA
+408 KATDDHVDMEAA

-430 LEKAK
+430 LEKPK

-466 TSLGHSIARALGR
+466 TSLGHSIAKSLGR

-507 GKILQALKRVEVNN
+507 GKIIQALKRVEVNN

-558 NYLDVSFDLSKV
+558 NYLDVPFDLSKV
-570 LFIAT
+570 LFIST

-598 TLEEKLSIATKWVI
+598 TIEEKIAIANKWVI

-620 LVTKDLK
+620 LSPKEFTLGVM
-627 FSNAVLKAIIADYA
+627 VLKALVSDYA
-641 REPGVRIME
+641 REPGVRVME
-650 QMIAKMCRRAALE
+650 QLIAKLCRRAALE
-663 KVSHKK
+663 KVSSKRFKK
-669 KSQYEPK
+669 FSPAAAD
-676 VTELEKILGP
+676 LEKILGP

-696 PLAPGIV
+696 PLMPGVV
-703 TGLAWTAF
+703 TGLAWTSF

-730 TGQLGD
+730 TGQLGE
-736 VMNESANLAY
+736 VMGESANLAY
-746 SFIKKILQEQIEE
+746 SYVKMILQRQIEE
-759 EKKKIKAPKKSK
+759 ENKKRPVGKKKPIKDKVTVGTPLPAPAVAA
-771 TQMKISTTIETSQS
+771 
-785 PAKPSEEPQD
+785 PNPEEATD
-795 YLANHEV
+795 FLATHEI

-826 YSLATNRKVRGD
+826 YSLATAQMVRGD

-861 LAAKRAGIKEVI
+861 LAAKRAGIKEII

-883 EVPERHRAGLKFFP
+883 EVPERHRKGLKFHP
-897 VKHFDEVLKIALDK
+897 VRHFDEVVKIALKRR

>member
-1 MDKEKTVRVNS
+1 MAS
-12 EAQFL
+12 ENVKMNLEVAS
-17 IDLPSEIVIIP
+17 PSELPRELVVIP

-44 SEDKYTTELDNYLS
+44 SEDKYTPELDEMVTKVGYV
-58 KFNTI
+58 
-63 ALNLVKY
+63 ALNLVKFKEGQEY
-70 KDYSEFPEDTGSED
+70 LVDSDD
-84 DEEIEDESIDS
+84 DEKNEDNESSNITS
-95 QDDEAEVELAR
+95 VEEYEMEVFDDTV
-106 KKKGAP
+106 K
-112 KRIKIQEERDDFDES
+112 
-127 ESMDEDLRVASDADQ
+127 DLS
-142 KKEKKTGKKSKRSEK
+142 S
-157 QQPLMEPLL
+157 
-166 TPKDIYKVG
+166 KDIYRVG
-175 VICKVVKKLKLPD
+175 VYCKVVKKLKLPD
-188 GSVNLLVHGMR
+188 GSVNLLVHGLK
-199 RYRAVEYSQESPL
+199 RYRIDKFLEESPL
-212 LLCRPEVF
+212 IYIKA
-220 QDIHEPDEELD
+220 DIFEDKQETDEELD

-335 QLKVIRSELGMEED
+335 QLKVIRSELGMDED
-349 EKAKDMKKL
+349 EKSRDIKKFKDLIDSIDM
-358 REGIEAAGLPED
+358 PEE
-370 AKKVAMEELDRL
+370 AKKAAMEELERL

-387 SSPEYNVTRT
+387 SSPEYNITRT
-397 YLQWMVHLPWT
+397 FLNWMTQLPWDKET
-408 KASEDKVEIEGA
+408 DDNASIKDAKKV
-420 RKILEKDHYG
+420 LERDHYG

-435 ERILEFLAVRKLK
+435 ERILEFLAVRQLK

-466 TSLGHSIARALGR
+466 TSLGQSIANALDR
-479 KFYRFSLGGMKDEAE
+479 KFYRFSLGGMRDEAE

-507 GKILQALKRVEVNN
+507 GKLLQALKRVQVNN
-521 PVIMLDEIDKIGKSY
+521 PVIMLDEIDKLGRSY
-536 QGDPASALLEVL
+536 QGDPGSALLEVL

-558 NYLDVSFDLSKV
+558 NYLDVPFDLSKV

-598 TLEEKLSIATKWVI
+598 TVEEKISIATKWVI

-620 LVTKDLK
+620 LTTKD
-627 FSNAVLKAIIADYA
+627 FSLTIATLKALINDYA
-641 REPGVRIME
+641 REAGVRRME
-650 QMIAKMCRRAALE
+650 QYVAKLCRHAALK
-663 KVSHKK
+663 KVTAKTHKK
-669 KSQYEPK
+669 FSPAVKD
-676 VTELEKILGP
+676 LEGILGP
-686 KRFETDKAQK
+686 KRFQSEVAQK
-696 PLAPGIV
+696 PLSPGVV
-703 TGLAWTAF
+703 TGLAWTSF
-711 GGDILFVESIP
+711 GGEILFVETLP
-722 LKGKGFKL
+722 VKGKGFKL
-730 TGQLGD
+730 TGQMGD
-736 VMNESANLAY
+736 VMNESANIAY
-746 SFIKKILQEQIEE
+746 SYIQKRLQDEMVLNTKTA
-759 EKKKIKAPKKSK
+759 KKKKVSKKAVDQAK
-771 TQMKISTTIETSQS
+771 TAEASL
-785 PAKPSEEPQD
+785 D
-795 YLANHEV
+795 FLANHEV

-826 YSLATNRKVRGD
+826 YSLAKNKKVRGA

-850 VLPVGGIKEKV
+850 VMPVGGIKEKV
-861 LAAKRAGIKEVI
+861 LAAKRAGIKEII
-873 LPWQN
+873 LPSDN

-883 EVPERHRAGLKFFP
+883 EVPTAHRKGVKFYP
-897 VKHFDEVLKIALDK
+897 VKHFDEVLKIALR

>member
-1 MDKEKTVRVNS
+1 MAPKDKNAKANTSSN
-12 EAQFL
+12 
-17 IDLPSEIVIIP
+17 IGEIPPEVVIIP

-44 SEDKYTTELDNYLS
+44 SEDKYTPELDSYLGKNNYV
-58 KFNTI
+58 
-63 ALNLVKY
+63 ALNLVKF
-70 KDYSEFPEDTGSED
+70 KDFGDSSENVLQEMGEENVNYE
-84 DEEIEDESIDS
+84 DEE
-95 QDDEAEVELAR
+95 
-106 KKKGAP
+106 
-112 KRIKIQEERDDFDES
+112 ERFGTMTS
-127 ESMDEDLRVASDADQ
+127 ASDMSP
-142 KKEKKTGKKSKRSEK
+142 KGI
-157 QQPLMEPLL
+157 

-175 VICKVVKKLKLPD
+175 VLCKVIKKLKLPD
-188 GSVNLLVHGMR
+188 GSVNLLVHGMK
-199 RYRAVEYSQESPL
+199 RYRAVEYVTDSPL
-212 LLCRPEVF
+212 LIAKTEVF
-220 QDIHEPDEELD
+220 NDIHEPDEELD

-286 LETLVVKKRFAK
+286 LETLIVKKRFAK

-335 QLKVIRSELGMEED
+335 QLKVIRNELGLDED
-349 EKAKDMKKL
+349 DKAKDLKKI
-358 REGIEAAGLPED
+358 RDGIEEGNLPED
-370 AKKVAMEELDRL
+370 AKKAALEEVERL

-397 YLQWMVHLPWT
+397 YLNWMVQLPWD
-408 KASEDKVEIEGA
+408 KSSDDKVDIEGA

-430 LEKAK
+430 LEKPK
-435 ERILEFLAVRKLK
+435 ERIMEFLAVRKLK

-466 TSLGHSIARALGR
+466 TSLGHSIAKALGR

-507 GKILQALKRVEVNN
+507 GKIIQALKRVECNN
-521 PVIMLDEIDKIGKSY
+521 PVIMLDEIDKIGKSF

-558 NYLDVSFDLSKV
+558 NYLDVPFDLSKV
-570 LFIAT
+570 LFIST

-598 TLEEKLSIATKWVI
+598 TIEEKLSIATKWVI
-612 PKQLKKHG
+612 PKQIKKHG
-620 LVTKDLK
+620 LMTKE
-627 FSNAVLKAIIADYA
+627 FSLGAPVLKALVADYA
-641 REPGVRIME
+641 REPGVRVME
-650 QMIAKMCRRAALE
+650 QMIAKLCRRAALE
-663 KVSHKK
+663 KVSSKK
-669 KSQYEPK
+669 FKKFSPT
-676 VTELEKILGP
+676 VADLEKFLGS
-686 KRFETDKAQK
+686 KRFETDMAQK
-696 PLAPGIV
+696 PLQPGIV
-703 TGLAWTAF
+703 TGLAWTSF

-736 VMNESANLAY
+736 VMGESANLAY
-746 SFIKKILQEQIEE
+746 SYVKRVLQSQIEDEILKSKKIVKKVS
-759 EKKKIKAPKKSK
+759 KKKVIPTAQVVPATTAIAAPN
-771 TQMKISTTIETSQS
+771 
-785 PAKPSEEPQD
+785 PEEATD
-795 YLANHEV
+795 FLATHEI

-826 YSLATNRKVRGD
+826 YSLATHQMVRGD

-861 LAAKRAGIKEVI
+861 LAAKRAGIKEI
-873 LPWQN
+873 IMPWQN

-883 EVPERHRAGLKFFP
+883 EVPERHRKGMKFHP
-897 VKHFDEVLKIALDK
+897 VKHFDEVLKIALKRK

>member
-1 MDKEKTVRVNS
+1 MATKDKNAKINS
-12 EAQFL
+12 EAQVL
-17 IDLPSEIVIIP
+17 GDAPMDVVIIP

-44 SEDKYTTELDNYLS
+44 AEDKYTPELDSYLAKNNYV
-58 KFNTI
+58 
-63 ALNLVKY
+63 ALNLVKF
-70 KDYSEFPEDTGSED
+70 KDFGENSEVLQDMDG
-84 DEEIEDESIDS
+84 DEISFE
-95 QDDEAEVELAR
+95 EADGTL
-106 KKKGAP
+106 
-112 KRIKIQEERDDFDES
+112 
-127 ESMDEDLRVASDADQ
+127 
-142 KKEKKTGKKSKRSEK
+142 
-157 QQPLMEPLL
+157 EPGQVSTQGI

-175 VICKVVKKLKLPD
+175 VLCKVIKKLKLPD
-188 GSVNLLVHGMR
+188 GSVNLLVHGMK
-199 RYRAVEYSQESPL
+199 RYRATEYLSDSPL
-212 LLCRPEVF
+212 LVARTEVF
-220 QDIHEPDEELD
+220 SDIHEPDEELD

-335 QLKVIRSELGMEED
+335 QLKVIRNELGMDED
-349 EKAKDMKKL
+349 EKAKDVKKL
-358 REGIEAAGLPED
+358 REGIEEGGLPEE
-370 AKKVAMEELDRL
+370 AKKAALEELERL

-397 YLQWMVHLPWT
+397 YLNWMIQLPWNKGT
-408 KASEDKVEIEGA
+408 DDDVNIESA
-420 RKILEKDHYG
+420 KKILEKDHYG
-430 LEKAK
+430 LEKPK

-507 GKILQALKRVEVNN
+507 GKLIQALKRVEVNN
-521 PVIMLDEIDKIGKSY
+521 PVIMLDEVDKIGKSY

-558 NYLDVSFDLSKV
+558 NYLDVPFDLSKV

-598 TLEEKLSIATKWVI
+598 TIEEKLSIAKKWVI
-612 PKQLKKHG
+612 PKQLQKHG
-620 LVTKDLK
+620 LTSKEFTLG
-627 FSNAVLKAIIADYA
+627 AMTLKALVADYA
-641 REPGVRIME
+641 REPGVRVME
-650 QMIAKMCRRAALE
+650 QLVAKLCRRAALE
-663 KVSHKK
+663 KVSSKRFKK
-669 KSQYEPK
+669 FSPAP
-676 VTELEKILGP
+676 TDLEKFLGP
-686 KRFETDKAQK
+686 KRFETDMAQK
-696 PLAPGIV
+696 PLMPGVV
-703 TGLAWTAF
+703 TGLAWTQF
-711 GGDILFVESIP
+711 GGDILFIESIP

-736 VMNESANLAY
+736 VMGESANLAY
-746 SFIKKILQEQIEE
+746 SYVKRILQSQIDEE
-759 EKKKIKAPKKSK
+759 LKKSASSKKKASKKKSAPA
-771 TQMKISTTIETSQS
+771 TATPATTNVSV
-785 PAKPSEEPQD
+785 PNAEEATD
-795 YLANHEV
+795 FLATHEI

-826 YSLATNRKVRGD
+826 YSLATHQMVRGD
-838 VAMTGELSLTGK
+838 IAMTGELSLTGK

-861 LAAKRAGIKEVI
+861 LAAKRAGIKEII

-883 EVPERHRAGLKFFP
+883 EVPERHRKGMKFHP
-897 VKHFDEVLKIALDK
+897 VRHFDEVLKIGLKRR

>member
-1 MDKEKTVRVNS
+1 MAAKDKNAKANTESNII
-12 EAQFL
+12 AD
-17 IDLPSEIVIIP
+17 IPSEVVIIP

-44 SEDKYTTELDNYLS
+44 SEDKYTPELDSYLS
-58 KFNTI
+58 KNNYV
-63 ALNLVKY
+63 ALNLVKF
-70 KDYSEFPEDTGSED
+70 KDFGELQDSVLQEMDEEQINYED
-84 DEEIEDESIDS
+84 D
-95 QDDEAEVELAR
+95 DDKLLSMATSDLTP
-106 KKKGAP
+106 KG
-112 KRIKIQEERDDFDES
+112 I
-127 ESMDEDLRVASDADQ
+127 
-142 KKEKKTGKKSKRSEK
+142 
-157 QQPLMEPLL
+157 

-175 VICKVVKKLKLPD
+175 VLCKVIKKLKLPD
-188 GSVNLLVHGMR
+188 GSVNLLVHGMK
-199 RYRAVEYSQESPL
+199 RYRAVEYTADAPL
-212 LLCRPEVF
+212 LIARTEVF
-220 QDIHEPDEELD
+220 NDIHEPDEELD

-286 LETLVVKKRFAK
+286 LETLIVKKRFAK

-335 QLKVIRSELGMEED
+335 QLKVIRNELGLDED
-349 EKAKDMKKL
+349 DKAKDMKKIKEAL
-358 REGIEAAGLPED
+358 DEGGLPEE
-370 AKKVAMEELDRL
+370 AKKAAMEELERL

-397 YLQWMVHLPWT
+397 YLNWMVQLPWNKST
-408 KASEDKVEIEGA
+408 DDKVDIEA
-420 RKILEKDHYG
+420 SKKILEKDHYG
-430 LEKAK
+430 LEKPK

-466 TSLGHSIARALGR
+466 TSLGHSIAKALNR

-507 GKILQALKRVEVNN
+507 GKIIQALKRVEVNN

-558 NYLDVSFDLSKV
+558 NYLDVPFDLSKV

-598 TLEEKLSIATKWVI
+598 TIEEKLSIATKWVI

-620 LVTKDLK
+620 LSAKEFTLGA
-627 FSNAVLKAIIADYA
+627 AVLKALVSDYA
-641 REPGVRIME
+641 REPGVRVME
-650 QMIAKMCRRAALE
+650 QTVAKLCRRAALE
-663 KVSHKK
+663 KVSNKRFKK
-669 KSQYEPK
+669 FAPT
-676 VTELEKILGP
+676 VADLEKYLGP
-686 KRFETDKAQK
+686 KRFETDMAQK
-696 PLAPGIV
+696 PLQPGIV
-703 TGLAWTAF
+703 TGLAWTSF
-711 GGDILFVESIP
+711 GGDILFIETIP
-722 LKGKGFKL
+722 LKGRGFKL

-736 VMNESANLAY
+736 VMGESANLAY
-746 SFIKKILQEQIEE
+746 SYVKSILQAQIEE
-759 EKKKIKAPKKSK
+759 EKFQAEKKASKKKVTKKPIEVPAAVNAPAVSAPNAEEA
-771 TQMKISTTIETSQS
+771 TDFL
-785 PAKPSEEPQD
+785 AK
-795 YLANHEV
+795 HEI

-826 YSLATNRKVRGD
+826 YSLSTSQKVRGD
-838 VAMTGELSLTGK
+838 IAMTGELSLTGK

-861 LAAKRAGIKEVI
+861 LAAKRAGIKEII

-883 EVPERHRAGLKFFP
+883 EVPERHRKGMRFHP
-897 VKHFDEVLKIALDK
+897 VKHFDEVLKIALKRR